1 MRRQGT
7 AAHGWSAGFRTRK
20 PFHYQPKPPHTSR
33 ARPPY
38 AQCLHSLSLLMCRV
52 DSDMR
57 QRMARCGRAARPK
70 DVFNLPGGNRV
81 PSPPGCQSAIS
92 APLPPFWRPFLL
104 TTGTASAR
112 PWTTSSST
120 LATDNVMA
128 AAFEHEEGHRTL
140 ATPHPMLHQ
149 THMAY
154 WPTHVASHTLS
165 RSLLLL
171 ASRTIHGYASPL
183 TYATRAAAPHEP
195 LSALSRLNS
204 QHLTEPCSD
213 VLTTTRV

>member
-1 MRRQGT
+1 LASLT
-7 AAHGWSAGFRTRK
+7 K
-20 PFHYQPKPPHTSR
+20 P
-33 ARPPY
+33 
-38 AQCLHSLSLLMCRV
+38 SL
-52 DSDMR
+52 
-57 QRMARCGRAARPK
+57 RCVVWTK
-70 DVFNLPGGNRV
+70 DRV

-213 VLTTTRV
+213 MLTTTRVWWLTACHDRLIRRWCWRIPYAYM